1 MDQTITVIMPA
12 CEAAE
17 TIVPAVASLVAQ
29 TREDWRL
36 MLISDDGRD
45 YRALLEA
52 AGLGD
57 PRITFLSTGR
67 LRAGSTIARNMA
79 LDRIETRYAAILDA
93 DDRFKPE
100 KLARVIEALRD
111 CPIVTTALE
120 IIGVDGRPARNVGTG
135 LDRVLTAG
143 EHKWVNFSM
152 DSMVAWDSTVCDA
165 RYDPAL
171 ANMTD
176 LDFLMK
182 LYRTSPVS
190 AHLGAPLHEYVKRAV
205 SMSNG
210 PGVTERMIRAKT
222 TLRARLAD
230 GFYSMAAADAREGI
244 DRFLA
249 ISLEAEK
256 SYPAALADR
265 PGLLF
270 EDHFEP
276 LLEAASTSA
285 A

>member
-1 MDQTITVIMPA
+1 LDQAITVIMPA
-12 CEAAE
+12 CDAVG
-17 TIVPAVASLVAQ
+17 TIGPAVASLIAQ
-29 TREDWRL
+29 THGDWRL
-36 MLISDDGRD
+36 MLVSDDGRD
-45 YRALLEA
+45 YGAQLA
-52 AGLGD
+52 TDGLAD
-57 PRITFLSTGR
+57 PRITHLSTGR
-67 LRAGSTIARNMA
+67 VRAGSTIARNLA
-79 LDRIETRYAAILDA
+79 LDRMETRYAAILDA
-93 DDRFKPE
+93 DDRYKPE
-100 KLARVIEALRD
+100 KLARVLQALRD

-120 IIGVDGRPARNVGTG
+120 IIGVDGRPARTVGTG
-135 LDRVLTAG
+135 PDRVFTAG

-152 DSMVAWDSTVCDA
+152 DSMVAWDRTVCDA

-190 AHLGAPLHEYVKRAV
+190 AHLGAPLHDYVKRAV

-210 PGVTERMIRAKT
+210 PGVTERMIRAKI
-222 TLRARLAD
+222 TLRARLAE
-230 GFYSMAAADAREGI
+230 GLYPMAAADGREGI

-249 ISLEAEK
+249 ISLEAER

-270 EDHFEP
+270 EDHLEP
-276 LLEAASTSA
+276 LLKAASTSA